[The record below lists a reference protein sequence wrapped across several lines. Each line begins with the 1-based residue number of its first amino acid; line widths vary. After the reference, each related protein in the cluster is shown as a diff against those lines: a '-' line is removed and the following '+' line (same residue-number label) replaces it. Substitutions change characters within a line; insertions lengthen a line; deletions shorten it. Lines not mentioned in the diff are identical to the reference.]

1 MKTVMCVSRG
11 SGGTGT
17 CSCGRCSV
25 PRQSG
30 QQTLK
35 TALHDLD
42 HALRE
47 LGHGVETLATNTTAL
62 GRTEREYAVPTP
74 YYEKGAH

>member
-1 MKTVMCVSRG
+1 MKTLVVNVG
-11 SGGTGT
+11 SGGTGP
-17 CSCGRCSV
+17 CNCGRCSV

-30 QQTLK
+30 QHNLK

-47 LGHGVETLATNTTAL
+47 LGQSVETLATNAPAL
-62 GRTEREYAVPTP
+62 GRTEPEYAVPTP
-74 YYEKGAH
+74 YFEKGAH